1 MTSLLTQR
9 QPPEARETGG
19 IARGIATLDEG
30 RLYALQHPSTGGQ
43 LLWTP
48 LLGRAACEIGTNLQ
62 HPDFSCCARNESDIA
77 GGFISSSH

>member
-30 RLYALQHPSTGGQ
+30 RLYALQHPYALDGRSTPMD
-43 LLWTP
+43 P
-48 LLGRAACEIGTNLQ
+48 L
-62 HPDFSCCARNESDIA
+62 ARTRSL
-77 GGFISSSH
+77 